1 MSDEFVSLRVLIVS
15 GDAAEREQLRRGISG
30 ASIPVNILEVEAA
43 NDETAA
49 CQHLTEA
56 VHDVVLFD
64 TRMPAERQHALLD
77 AIRGTPGNP
86 LTIAVGEAAAG
97 VAGRCDALISKP
109 IERPQISAVIGH
121 CVAVRLPKHALIV
134 DDSAAV
140 RSVIQKVLAGSRF
153 RIAADEADGYSAA
166 VEKVRG
172 LPFDV
177 VILDCHMSG
186 KDGFETLAALKKLR
200 PDARILMTA
209 ETLDPGMEKR
219 ARGAGAGDF
228 LYKPFFA
235 KDIDAAF
242 SRLLGLTHLRWS

>member
-1 MSDEFVSLRVLIVS
+1 MISE
-15 GDAAEREQLRRGISG
+15 DAAERERLRRGISS
-30 ASIPVNILEVEAA
+30 ASIPVNISEVEAA
-43 NDETAA
+43 HDETAA
-49 CQHLTEA
+49 CRQLAEA

-64 TRMPAERQHALLD
+64 TRMPAERQQALLD
-77 AIRGTPGNP
+77 AVRATPGNP
-86 LTIAVGEAAAG
+86 LAIAVGEVAAG
-97 VAGRCDALISKP
+97 VAGRCDALIAKP
-109 IERPQISAVIGH
+109 IEHPQISAVIGH
-121 CVAVRLPKHALIV
+121 CVAVRLPKHVLIV

-172 LPFDV
+172 LPFDL

-186 KDGFETLAALKKLR
+186 KDGFETLAELKR
-200 PDARILMTA
+200 IRRDARILMTA
-209 ETLDPGMEKR
+209 ETRDPGLEKR

-235 KDIDAAF
+235 KDVDAAF
-242 SRLLGLTHLRWS
+242 SRLLGLTHLRWG

>member
-1 MSDEFVSLRVLIVS
+1 MISE
-15 GDAAEREQLRRGISG
+15 DAAEREQLRRGVSS
-30 ASIPVNILEVEAA
+30 ASIPVNISEVEAA
-43 NDETAA
+43 HDEMAA
-49 CQHLTEA
+49 CRQLAEA

-64 TRMPAERQHALLD
+64 TRMPAERQQALLD
-77 AIRGTPGNP
+77 AVRATPGNP

-109 IERPQISAVIGH
+109 IEQPQVAAVIGH
-121 CVAVRLPKHALIV
+121 CVAVRLPKHVLIV

-172 LPFDV
+172 LPFDL

-186 KDGFETLAALKKLR
+186 RDGFETLAELR
-200 PDARILMTA
+200 RIRRDVRILMTA
-209 ETLDPGMEKR
+209 ETRDPGMEKR
-219 ARGAGAGDF
+219 ARANGAGDF
-228 LYKPFFA
+228 LYKPFYA
-235 KDIDAAF
+235 RDIDAAF
-242 SRLLGLTHLRWS
+242 SRLLGLTHLRWG